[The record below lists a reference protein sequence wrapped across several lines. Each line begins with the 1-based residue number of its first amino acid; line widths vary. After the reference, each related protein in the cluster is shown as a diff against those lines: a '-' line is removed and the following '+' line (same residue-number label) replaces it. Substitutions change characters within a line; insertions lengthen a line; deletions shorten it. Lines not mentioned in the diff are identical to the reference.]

1 MEATLHALG
10 GMLLRAL
17 PTFFLVVLLHF
28 YLKAV
33 FFKPLEK
40 VLHQRYELNEGARKV
55 ADASLAKA
63 EEKAAEYEAKM
74 RAARADVYRE
84 QEELRRQLQ
93 EERTA
98 KVQTAREHSQAAIA
112 RAKAE
117 LAAEVGEQ
125 HKVLTAEREN
135 LSRTITASLLRGK
148 VA

>member
-28 YLKAV
+28 YLKAM

-40 VLHQRYELNEGARKV
+40 VLHRRYELNEGARKL

-63 EEKAAEYEAKM
+63 EEKAAEYETKM
-74 RAARADVYRE
+74 RAARTDVYRE

-93 EERTA
+93 EERTSQ
-98 KVQTAREHSQAAIA
+98 VQTAREHSHGAIA
-112 RAKAE
+112 RAKADLAAEVQSQRKE
-117 LAAEVGEQ
+117 LAAES
-125 HKVLTAEREN
+125 EN